1 MTLTCRG
8 GNPFHAHKIILA
20 AASTY
25 FKSFFKEVQGKM
37 LVENTKRLAY
47 FLSTYQDNLL
57 YPQLVCF
64 YRNQH
69 PVIFVK
75 DVESSEMEH
84 LLQFI
89 YRGEVDIPSEELERL
104 IDIAKEL
111 GIVGLDAV
119 NTDDNGGKNI
129 ERRYRI
135 VMPSKMFSR

>member
-1 MTLTCRG
+1 MCV
-8 GNPFHAHKIILA
+8 F
-20 AASTY
+20 
-25 FKSFFKEVQGKM
+25 
-37 LVENTKRLAY
+37 
-47 FLSTYQDNLL
+47 
-57 YPQLVCF
+57 
-64 YRNQH
+64 RNQH

-119 NTDDNGGKNI
+119 NTNDDNGEKKS
-129 ERRYRI
+129 ERRYI
-135 VMPSKMFSR
+135 SFTYYKNKINCAVKFGNCFLQ